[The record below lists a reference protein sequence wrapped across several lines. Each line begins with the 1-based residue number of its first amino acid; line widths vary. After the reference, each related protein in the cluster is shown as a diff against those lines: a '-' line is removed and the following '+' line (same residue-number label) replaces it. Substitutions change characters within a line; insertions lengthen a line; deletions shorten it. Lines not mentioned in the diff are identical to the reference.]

1 MNETEKRRQELLAQT
16 RKRYGN
22 SETIPA
28 IHPRYRTS
36 YTSVYQEEK
45 ERENTGL
52 GFRCF
57 LAALI
62 FCLFVAMDQSK
73 EKIAT
78 VDSKRIVQGIERN
91 ADWEK
96 ELQEIS
102 CKLK

>member
-1 MNETEKRRQELLAQT
+1 MEIRRRFRRYTQGIELLIRQ
-16 RKRYGN
+16 
-22 SETIPA
+22 
-28 IHPRYRTS
+28 
-36 YTSVYQEEK
+36 YTQEEK

-73 EKIAT
+73 ERIAA
-78 VDSKRIVQGIERN
+78 VDSKRIVQGIEQN

-102 CKLK
+102 CKIK